1 VPYFLKSAGT
11 LKKNNFYLTNI
22 NYYISRSEMYIEGKY
37 MQIFKVEKRTSM
49 LINQLLEVWEDSVRE
64 THLFL
69 SGSEIQSIKNT
80 FPKP

>member
-1 VPYFLKSAGT
+1 
-11 LKKNNFYLTNI
+11 
-22 NYYISRSEMYIEGKY
+22 